1 MQGGSGNDVYTV
13 DVATD
18 IVTEFAG
25 EGTGTDEI
33 RTALTSY
40 SLGDNV
46 ENLTFTG
53 TVAFTGTG
61 NDLNNVITGAAAGDT
76 LSGAGGDDTLNG
88 GSGNDLLDGG
98 TGNDTMVGGVGNDI
112 YIVESTGDVVTE
124 SSNGGTDEVR
134 TSVSSYTLGTNV
146 EHLRYTGT
154 GDFTGTG
161 NTLANTLTGGAGND
175 LLDGGSGIDTMIGG
189 AGNDVYVVSVATDVV
204 TENADEGTDEVRT
217 ALASYVLSA
226 ANVENLTYTG
236 TGNFAGTGNIADN
249 VITGGV
255 GNDTLNGGS
264 GSDTLIGGVGNDVY
278 LVDLPTDVVVENA
291 GEGTDE
297 VRTALTAYT
306 LGDNVENLTYT
317 GTAAFTGIG
326 NALNNVI
333 TGAVAGDTLS
343 GAGGNDTLNGS
354 SGDDTLDG
362 GSGNDTMVGGA
373 GNDSYIVD
381 SAADVVTEALS
392 AGTDEVR
399 TSLAS
404 YTLGSNVE
412 ILRYTGSGSFT
423 GTGNTLANILMGGID
438 NDVLNGGSGADTM
451 IGGAGDDTYT
461 VDIATDIVTENAD
474 EGTDE
479 VRTALTSYTLGANVE
494 NLTFTGTAAFTGTGN
509 TLDNVITGGNGA
521 DTLNGG
527 AGNDT
532 LNGGAGNDRMTGG
545 TGDDIYV
552 VSAAG
557 DIVTENAGEGTDE
570 IRTAL
575 ASYTLGAN
583 VENLNG
589 TGTGQTLTG
598 NTLAN
603 TLSGGANETL
613 VGGGG
618 YDTYRVGAGM
628 GHTIV
633 NNAASD
639 GVTTARGEVDLAAG
653 VGNTQLWLERVGNDL
668 QIDILGS
675 SDHLTISGWYSGNAR
690 AQVQSF
696 KTADGLTL
704 DGQIEQLVSAMATY
718 AAENRAS
725 TRRRHRRCRAIRRY
739 RTRLR
744 LHGIKHVP
752 QMRASRAEDRFAK
765 QKALEPA
772 LSRTTKGIG
781 ASCCRRRV

>member
-1 MQGGSGNDVYTV
+1 MYTV
-13 DVATD
+13 DVESDIAT
-18 IVTEFAG
+18 ENAG
-25 EGTGTDEI
+25 EGTDEI
-33 RTALTSY
+33 RTALASY
-40 SLGDNV
+40 TLGDNV
-46 ENLTFTG
+46 ENLTYTG
-53 TVAFTGTG
+53 TGAFTGTG
-61 NDLNNVITGAAAGDT
+61 NDLNNVITGAAGGDT

-88 GSGNDLLDGG
+88 ASGNDLLDGG
-98 TGNDTMVGGVGNDI
+98 TGNDTMVGSTGNDV
-112 YIVESTGDVVTE
+112 YIVDAAGDVVTE
-124 SSNGGTDEVR
+124 GSNGGTDEVR
-134 TSVSSYTLGTNV
+134 TSLASYTLGANV
-146 EHLRYTGT
+146 ENLRYTGT

-189 AGNDVYVVSVATDVV
+189 TGNDVYVVSVATDVV

-291 GEGTDE
+291 SEGTDE
-297 VRTALTAYT
+297 VRTALTTYT
-306 LGDNVENLTYT
+306 LGDNIENLTYT

-333 TGAVAGDTLS
+333 TGAVGGDTLS
-343 GAGGNDTLNGS
+343 GLGGNDTLNGS
-354 SGDDTLDG
+354 GGDDTLDG

-373 GNDSYIVD
+373 GNDTYVVD
-381 SAADVVTEALS
+381 ATGDVVTEAS
-392 AGTDEVR
+392 AAGTDEVR
-399 TSLAS
+399 TSLSS

-423 GTGNTLANILMGGID
+423 GTGNTLANVLMGGID

-451 IGGAGDDTYT
+451 IGGAGNDTYT
-461 VDIATDIVTENAD
+461 VDVATDVVTENAD

-479 VRTALTSYTLGANVE
+479 IRTGLTSYTLGSNVE

-509 TLDNVITGGNGA
+509 ALDNVITGGNGA

-527 AGNDT
+527 AGNDM

-545 TGDDIYV
+545 TGDDIYI

-570 IRTAL
+570 VRTL
-575 ASYTLGAN
+575 LSSYTLAAN
-583 VENLNG
+583 VENL
-589 TGTGQTLTG
+589 TGAGSGQTLTG
-598 NTLAN
+598 NALGN
-603 TLSGGANETL
+603 TLSIGGANDTL
-613 VGGGG
+613 IGGGG
-618 YDTYRVGAGM
+618 YDTYRVGGGM
-628 GHTIV
+628 GHTVV

-639 GVTTARGEVDLAAG
+639 GVTTARGEVDFAAG
-653 VGNTQLWLERVGNDL
+653 VGSTKLWLERVGNDL
-668 QIDILGS
+668 QVDILGS
-675 SDHLTISGWYSGNAR
+675 SDHLTISGWYGGNAR

-704 DGQIEQLVSAMATY
+704 DSQIEQLVSAMASY
-718 AAENRAS
+718 SAANPSFNPATAS
-725 TRRRHRRCRAIRRY
+725 QLPNDPTLQNTVAAAWH
-739 RTRLR
+739 
-744 LHGIKHVP
+744 
-752 QMRASRAEDRFAK
+752 
-765 QKALEPA
+765 
-772 LSRTTKGIG
+772 
-781 ASCCRRRV
+781 